1 MKQIRITKW
10 PRKNRGDEPI
20 DPAQQSFKRPYVK
33 LQEDHQDEQATA
45 PPTIHPH
52 KTSNAQLNDQVPAK
66 PERFAVYGIVDNTV
80 DPALEFH
87 VQTVAYGS
95 QACASLRKLADTSG
109 GRHQLAGVC
118 MINAM
123 AHGEQTMVNTLV
135 SSYKWPFGSQNG
147 IVVFETRVTTR
158 ARKQGTCTLCER
170 CPCQV
175 EYEEEDKAE
184 QHQDIQEQER
194 ELEGKAE
201 AAGRNKPSAFDW

>member
-109 GRHQLAGVC
+109 GRHQLAG
-118 MINAM
+118 
-123 AHGEQTMVNTLV
+123 LV
-135 SSYKWPFGSQNG
+135 PTSGLLGHRMGSWSSKLGLRQGQESKVLAPYARGAPVKSSMKKRTRPSSIKIYRSRSGSS
-147 IVVFETRVTTR
+147 R
-158 ARKQGTCTLCER
+158 AKRKQRDETSRVLLIGR
-170 CPCQV
+170 
-175 EYEEEDKAE
+175 
-184 QHQDIQEQER
+184 HI
-194 ELEGKAE
+194 GKPNA
-201 AAGRNKPSAFDW
+201 